1 MRGYWSGRGEE
12 VSNAMATILLVDDDL
27 NNREPLSQILTARGH
42 RVVCAGNGKEALA
55 ALPKEPI
62 DLVLLDLMMPDMD
75 GVAFLGEVRKVP
87 RGAKVPVVVLS
98 AISDPDF
105 VEQVRGFGADDYLI
119 KSRFTIPEL
128 LERIG
133 LHLEGRKAT
142 G

>member
-1 MRGYWSGRGEE
+1 MSD
-12 VSNAMATILLVDDDL
+12 VMATILLVEDDL
-27 NNREPLSQILTARGH
+27 NNREPMAQILSARGH

-55 ALPKEPI
+55 ALGRESA

-75 GVAFLGEVRKVP
+75 GVTFLGEVRKDP

-105 VEQVRGFGADDYLI
+105 VEQVRGYGADDYLI
-119 KSRFTIPEL
+119 KSRFSIPEL

-133 LHLEGRKAT
+133 MHLEGRKAT